1 MTQRDEMLLAEML
14 DAADQAQEIA
24 RGRSSDELQAD
35 RLRRDALLWNFTVLG
50 EAAAKVSEDVKR
62 AHPDIPWAQPV
73 RVRNRIVHGYWSIDL
88 DILVVTATRDL
99 AGFAEQL
106 RGVRESLR

>member
-35 RLRRDALLWNFTVLG
+35 RLRRDALLWNFTG
-50 EAAAKVSEDVKR
+50 SS
-62 AHPDIPWAQPV
+62 QS
-73 RVRNRIVHGYWSIDL
+73 RV
-88 DILVVTATRDL
+88 
-99 AGFAEQL
+99 
-106 RGVRESLR
+106 